1 MEERGVTVGDICG
14 VNDHMCWMRDAMS
27 SPQLCPSC
35 QSITLNIE
43 KLQRLVSTNGFSLET
58 PVRTLHGLI
67 KTNRCPLCLIFL
79 GKVLLSI
86 KDKKMFNCLFDDFL
100 VIYGDA
106 IARINLK
113 ARLKSDE
120 PTSSLPDLHE
130 LLVRGTIVGNGIL
143 AESFLETHIRFKVY
157 ALPGKHH
164 PSLSMVRF
172 IYSVL
177 IVLFQADDPVASFIS
192 SRNYDHDMG
201 SVNAYSK
208 ICSWIS
214 NCNKNHL
221 KCRSLEPTSLPT
233 RILDLFT
240 QDDSDDLKLLLTHGE
255 YGHYVALSYCWGGS
269 QQVRTTTSSLN
280 SKLKA
285 IYNNPEFNDPA

>member
-1 MEERGVTVGDICG
+1 MEEHEITVGDVCG
-14 VNDHMCWMRDAMS
+14 VNDHMRWMRDAMS

-35 QSITLNIE
+35 QSITLNTE

-58 PVRTLHGLI
+58 TVRTLHGLI
-67 KTNRCPLCLIFL
+67 ETNRCPLCVIFM
-79 GKVLLSI
+79 GKVLLSM
-86 KDKKMFNCLFDDFL
+86 KDKKMFNCLFNDFL
-100 VIYGDA
+100 AIYGDA
-106 IARINLK
+106 TAKINLK

-120 PTSSLPDLHE
+120 STTSLPDIHE
-130 LLVRGTIVGNGIL
+130 LLVRGSIVGDGL
-143 AESFLETHIRFKVY
+143 SAESFLETHIRFKVY

-164 PSLSMVRF
+164 PSLSMVRY
-172 IYSVL
+172 IYNVL
-177 IVLFQADDPVASFIS
+177 IVLFRADDPAAGFIS
-192 SRNYDHDMG
+192 SREYDHDMG
-201 SVNAYSK
+201 SVDAYSR
-208 ICSWIS
+208 IRSWIS

-240 QDDSDDLKLLLTHGE
+240 QGDSDDLKLLLTHGE

-280 SKLKA
+280 GKSKA
-285 IYNNPEFNDPA
+285 IYNNPEFDDPA